1 MLVRKIKVLGL
12 ALLLSLS
19 MGSLGSAEDDKK
31 PDYTSMGGVAYTAGC
46 QTIGLVLKSVND
58 TYRLLGY
65 RNSLELQ
72 HFSTETLVLSPN
84 CSANSPELG
93 KGKWCAAGGS
103 NAGFEIDFLDFSG
116 NAELSPNRLSFY
128 GQEPYCKFLVKP
140 CICGGSE

>member
-1 MLVRKIKVLGL
+1 MVQYFRLIGL
-12 ALLLSLS
+12 ALLVSVG
-19 MGSLGSAEDDKK
+19 MGSMANAEDDKK

-103 NAGFEIDFLDFSG
+103 NAGFEIDFLDFNG

-128 GQEPYCKFLVKP
+128 GQEPYCEFLVEP
-140 CICGGSE
+140 CICGGDN

>member
-1 MLVRKIKVLGL
+1 MVQYIRLLGL
-12 ALLLSLS
+12 ALLLSVGV
-19 MGSLGSAEDDKK
+19 GSVGSAEDDKK
-31 PDYTSMGGVAYTAGC
+31 LDYTSMGGVAYTAGC

-128 GQEPYCKFLVKP
+128 GQEPYCEFLVEP
-140 CICGGSE
+140 CVCKS